1 MEALPDNP
9 ILGFN
14 PDTLRD
20 VRRQFHLDDVAKI
33 HESVDLIE
41 AWLQKQAHHVKKDY
55 PRSYLERTIIFNKGS
70 VERAKVK
77 IDNICKFRALLPQY
91 FGKYERKDKLKYLYT
106 VDAILPR
113 LTPDHERVYFI
124 RDRHKKC
131 NEGLF
136 YYFKYTLCLAQYMQA
151 HDYNNGF
158 ILVCDYMDADI
169 YELFKVINIVELK
182 QTMTII
188 TEGYCMRIKG
198 VHILSKNR
206 GIDMIVK
213 IFKQILSEK
222 LGDRIMVHKTLDT
235 LYDFIPKHVL
245 PIEYGGTEKSLETLY
260 ENNLNEITSAAF
272 EEYLEETSKAVTIEK
287 LRPDKDSNTEFNGLS
302 GTFRSL
308 TID

>member
-136 YYFKYTLCLAQYMQA
+136 YYFKYTLC
-151 HDYNNGF
+151 
-158 ILVCDYMDADI
+158 
-169 YELFKVINIVELK
+169 
-182 QTMTII
+182 
-188 TEGYCMRIKG
+188 EGYCMRIKG